1 MAQKNTAQLPL
12 PPALKLLRALFPII
26 QLVLP
31 PLAKKIGV
39 SFFLKPFRFP
49 LPEREKAVASKAK
62 SKTLKVDQYEIAT
75 YEWGS
80 GEEYLLMVHGW
91 SGRAMQFH
99 ALIEHFVAL
108 GYKVISFDAPGH
120 GKSTGGETNL
130 VEFAA
135 CINAIVEKNGDPKA
149 LIGHSLGGIACMFY
163 QNHYE
168 KAIPQVTINSP
179 AIPDEIFENYAYRI
193 NSQKEKVAKWIRDY
207 TLKRFEREF
216 DSVSGQELSKGF
228 GQVPF
233 LIVNDEDDREVS
245 LENAQVL
252 HEHLLGS
259 EMFITKTFG
268 HVRILRAPELIDR
281 LDQFVQKL

>member
-1 MAQKNTAQLPL
+1 
-12 PPALKLLRALFPII
+12 
-26 QLVLP
+26 
-31 PLAKKIGV
+31 
-39 SFFLKPFRFP
+39 
-49 LPEREKAVASKAK
+49 
-62 SKTLKVDQYEIAT
+62 
-75 YEWGS
+75 
-80 GEEYLLMVHGW
+80 
-91 SGRAMQFH
+91 MQFH
-99 ALIEHFVAL
+99 ALIEHFVAQ

-130 VEFAA
+130 VEFAD
-135 CINAIVEKNGDPKA
+135 CINSILEKNGDPNV

-163 QNHYE
+163 QKYYE

-179 AIPDEIFENYAYRI
+179 AIIEEIFANYAYRI
-193 NSQKEKVAKWIRDY
+193 NSKQQKVSKWIRDY
-207 TLKRFEREF
+207 TLKKFGREF
-216 DSVSGQELSKGF
+216 NSISGQELSKGF
-228 GQVPF
+228 AQVPF

-245 LENAQVL
+245 LKNAQVL